1 VGVREGKWSLYCC
14 LMPAITWR
22 KLSPPATGAGLSRV
36 FRGSVVAKLSC
47 GIPASVEDPVER
59 VHGASLSKP
68 ALTLENRRP
77 PGTGLTRLVV
87 GPSPS

>member
-1 VGVREGKWSLYCC
+1 VVTPKLCN
-14 LMPAITWR
+14 LPIATWR
-22 KLSPPATGAGLSRV
+22 NSKRAEDPYRREPPSGT
-36 FRGSVVAKLSC
+36 VVAKLSS

-59 VHGASLSKP
+59 VHGASVSKP